1 VRPASRLA
9 ATRGSPRNGGG
20 HGTIP
25 SFLGLIPLLLLLVV
39 WQLLGS
45 PTSISFPTPST
56 WFTSIGAMYR
66 AGTLGPALLDTLGAF
81 VSSLA
86 VTVVVGVIL
95 GIVTGGSRRI
105 DRALRPLFD
114 FFRTLPAPAIVP
126 AVGLLIG
133 SSLSAGI
140 VVVVIASVWPIL
152 LNTAAAMRS
161 LPQVRLEMSR
171 TLGLSRWERLAKI
184 ILPSLVPGVV
194 LGTRIAVSIVLIVTL
209 LAEILGLGSS
219 GGVGMLFLQQ
229 QSTFDGSAVWA
240 LLLIVGVF
248 GYLVNVLLSY
258 AEGRLLRNWPGRR
271 N

>member
-1 VRPASRLA
+1 M
-9 ATRGSPRNGGG
+9 GS
-20 HGTIP
+20 
-25 SFLGLIPLLLLLVV
+25 
-39 WQLLGS
+39 
-45 PTSISFPTPST
+45 
-56 WFTSIGAMYR
+56 MYR
-66 AGTLGPALLDTLGAF
+66 AGTLGPALLDTLGVFAL
-81 VSSLA
+81 SLV
-86 VTVVVGVIL
+86 VTIVVGVIL
-95 GIVTGGSRRI
+95 GIITGGSRRI

-133 SSLSAGI
+133 SSLSAGV

-152 LNTAAAMRS
+152 LNTASAMRS
-161 LPQVRLEMSR
+161 VPQVRFEMSR
-171 TLGLSRWERLAKI
+171 TLGLTRWERLTKI
-184 ILPSLVPGVV
+184 VLPSLVPGVI

-219 GGVGMLFLQQ
+219 GGVGMLFLQR
-229 QSTFDGSAVWA
+229 QSSLDGSAVWA

-258 AEGRLLRNWPGRR
+258 AEGRLLRNWPGR